1 MGLRGKRAGKRV
13 REKEN
18 REKERQ
24 TETET
29 GREAVSKL

>member
-1 MGLRGKRAGKRV
+1 MRGKRAGKRV
-13 REKEN
+13 KEKEN

>member
-18 REKERQ
+18 REKERR

>member
-1 MGLRGKRAGKRV
+1 MYR
-13 REKEN
+13 REKSRFEDKEN

>member
-13 REKEN
+13 KEKEN